1 MDRHMERI
9 ARIVVP
15 RSAPA
20 HVAEFIA
27 VVFLW
32 QASVGVFFLS
42 IVQQYLPVHL
52 DASPAFPGYAMAIYG
67 GVRFLWQ
74 TPAGW
79 LADRIGRRL
88 TMVIGIAIGIP
99 TLIAMLQVPEPHAFL
114 GLSALLGLSA
124 ATMWPAFMAHLGE
137 TLPQNRRGS
146 VMSALNVA
154 GMVGLGLGTVVGV
167 VLTDFISYGAAFAA
181 CLAFNGLALAFA
193 ARKCT
198 FRVRPAASIE
208 ERRPHAGGRH
218 FTPAIIS
225 LGAIVLFL
233 SLGTTIH
240 TPVVGQYV
248 TEVLDTKLYVMA
260 LFLIPSASVAAVVM
274 VKFGHVADRFGRH
287 VPLVAGLSLAAL
299 SLFLLTLTRN
309 PLLAV
314 NLAVLAG
321 LAYAVSLPAWSAAAL
336 DATDIGSRGLLLGA
350 LTAVQGLGG
359 ALGQALGGRVGEMYG
374 PLAPFKFG
382 AVLLVV
388 ALLLTLWH
396 LQITQRQRRR
406 SSLARAPV
414 LVSPER

>member
-1 MDRHMERI
+1 MERI
-9 ARIVVP
+9 TRRVLP
-15 RSAPA
+15 HGAPA
-20 HVAEFIA
+20 HIAELIG

-42 IVQQYLPVHL
+42 IVQQYLPLEL

-74 TPAGW
+74 APAGW
-79 LADRIGRRL
+79 VADRIGRRL
-88 TMVIGIAIGIP
+88 TMVIGMAIGIP
-99 TLIAMLQVPEPHAFL
+99 TLFLMLQVPEPHVFL
-114 GLSALLGLSA
+114 GLSAVLGFSA
-124 ATMWPAFMAHLGE
+124 ATMWPALMAHLGE

-146 VMSALNVA
+146 VMSVMNVS
-154 GMVGLGLGTVVGV
+154 GMIGLGVGTVVGV
-167 VLTDFISYGAAFAA
+167 VLMDFISYTAAFVA
-181 CLAFNGLALAFA
+181 CLGFNGLALLIA
-193 ARKCT
+193 ARRCS
-198 FRVRPAASIE
+198 FRWEPAQRSEPDRARARE
-208 ERRPHAGGRH
+208 GRAV
-218 FTPAIIS
+218 TPAVFS

-240 TPVVGQYV
+240 TPVIGQYV

-260 LFLIPSASVAAVVM
+260 LFLIPSAVVAAVVM
-274 VKFGHVADRFGRH
+274 VKFGHAADRFGRH
-287 VPLVAGLSLAAL
+287 VPLVAGLLLAAL

-382 AVLLVV
+382 AVLLLV
-388 ALLLTLWH
+388 ALVLTLWH
-396 LQITQRQRRR
+396 LQITRRQRQR
-406 SSLARAPV
+406 LLTAAP
-414 LVSPER
+414 LIPIPFDR

>member
-1 MDRHMERI
+1 MERI
-9 ARIVVP
+9 ARVFLP
-15 RSAPA
+15 RSAPT
-20 HVAEFIA
+20 HIAEFIA

-42 IVQQYLPVHL
+42 IVQQYLPVQL

-79 LADRIGRRL
+79 IADRIGRRL
-88 TMVIGIAIGIP
+88 TMVIGMAIGIP
-99 TLIAMLQVPEPHAFL
+99 TLCLMLQVPEPHAFL
-114 GLSALLGLSA
+114 GLSAVLGLSA

-146 VMSALNVA
+146 VMSAMNAA

-167 VLTDFISYGAAFAA
+167 VLMDFISYRAAFAA
-181 CLAFNGLALAFA
+181 CLGFNGLALALA
-193 ARKCT
+193 ARKCS
-198 FRVRPAASIE
+198 FRLTPAVCAP
-208 ERRPHAGGRH
+208 RLATARGGRTL
-218 FTPAIIS
+218 TPAVVS
-225 LGAIVLFL
+225 LAAIVLFL

-240 TPVVGQYV
+240 TPVVGRYV

-260 LFLIPSASVAAVVM
+260 LFLIPSATVAAITLL
-274 VKFGHVADRFGRH
+274 KFGHMADRLGRH
-287 VPLVAGLSLAAL
+287 VPLIAGLFLAAL

-350 LTAVQGLGG
+350 MTAIQGLGG
-359 ALGQALGGRVGEMYG
+359 ALGQALGGRVSEMYG

-382 AVLLVV
+382 AILLIV
-388 ALLLTLWH
+388 ALLLTIWH
-396 LQITQRQRRR
+396 LQITRRQRHMSKALLPLTVRI
-406 SSLARAPV
+406 
-414 LVSPER
+414 ER